1 MTEESPKADIRTLTQ
16 AFFGDETPLLR
27 APEVGGRPYE
37 RRPQQTAMAGGI
49 AEAFAAGEHLCV
61 EAPTGV
67 GKTFAYLVPAVHL
80 AHARGLPVV
89 ISTHTISLQE
99 QIIQKDLPVLQ
110 ALLDVECKA
119 ALAKGRSN
127 YLCLR
132 RFHALAGGEQ
142 TYLPS
147 AGLMPEVELLR
158 GWTEATADGS
168 LSDLDE
174 EPSPPLWG
182 AVCAEVGNCLNA
194 RCTFYQRCFLQ
205 QARRRL
211 GGVHLVVVNH
221 ALFFAD
227 LAMKVAAGSID
238 GGVLPRYAAVVLDE
252 GHMVEDTAA
261 SHLGLRL
268 TNYGLRRALTR
279 LYHPRRHRGLLSDVI
294 STDARLAAIDAHEK
308 SERFFRRIIDW
319 LEPQEANPLRYT
331 RPGHVPDL
339 LAVPLERL
347 ERELLTESRD
357 SDDDRGKE
365 LQAIAGQIHEFRLGL
380 HSFVDMTLPERV
392 YWFERSGQEQ
402 QNLALCALPIEVAP
416 VLRETLFGQDFTV
429 VVTSAT
435 LAVGGRLDYFQG
447 RIGAEEA
454 CTLLLD
460 SPFDFERQ
468 VTLYVPLEMPNPK
481 DTDAFV
487 PAACGHIR
495 SFLLKTE
502 GKAFVL
508 FTSYRM
514 MREMA
519 DELTEFFQKA
529 GIRLLVQ
536 GEGVP
541 RSQMLEL
548 FRQDVHSVIF
558 GTDSFWMGVDVPG
571 EALSNV
577 TIVKLPFP
585 VPDHPLV
592 AAREEMIVSRGGRAF
607 WHYALPEAILKFRQ
621 GFGRLIRSRDDEG
634 IVVVLDNRILRS
646 GYGKLFLESLPP
658 CRRSVF

>member
-1 MTEESPKADIRTLTQ
+1 MTDDAPMANIGTLTR
-16 AFFGDETPLLR
+16 AFFGEGTPLMR
-27 APEVGGRPYE
+27 APEAGGRPYE
-37 RRPQQTAMAGGI
+37 RRPQQAEMAEAI
-49 AEAFAAGEHLCV
+49 ADAFAAGDHLCV

-67 GKTFAYLVPAVHL
+67 GKTFAYLIPALYL
-80 AHARGLPVV
+80 AHARELPVV

-110 ALLDVECKA
+110 ALLEVECRA

-142 TYLPS
+142 AYLPS
-147 AGLMPEVELLR
+147 AELLPEVEALR
-158 GWTEATADGS
+158 GWTETTADGS
-168 LSDLDE
+168 LSDLATD
-174 EPSPPLWG
+174 PSPSLWG

-194 RCTFYQRCFLQ
+194 RCPCHQRCFLM

-211 GGVHLVVVNH
+211 AGVHLVVVNH

-227 LAMKVAAGSID
+227 LAMKIAAGSSD
-238 GGVLPRYAAVVLDE
+238 GGVLPPYAAVVLDE

-279 LYHPRRHRGLLSDVI
+279 LYHPQRHRGLLTDVI
-294 STDARLAAIDAHEK
+294 STDARLAAIDAYGK
-308 SERFFRRIIDW
+308 SERFFRRILDW

-347 ERELLTESRD
+347 ERELLIESRD

-380 HSFVDMTLPERV
+380 HSFIEMTLPERV

-402 QNLALCALPIEVAP
+402 QNLAICALPIEVAP
-416 VLRETLFGQDFTV
+416 VLRENLFNQDFTV

-435 LAVGGRLDYFQG
+435 LAVGGRMDYFMG

-454 CTLLLD
+454 RTLVLD
-460 SPFDFERQ
+460 SPFDFEQQ
-468 VTLYVPLEMPNPK
+468 VTLHVPFDMPNPN

-495 SFLLKTE
+495 AFLLKTE
-502 GKAFVL
+502 GRAFVL

-519 DELTEFFQKA
+519 DELTEFFEKA
-529 GIRLLVQ
+529 GIRLIVQ
-536 GEGVP
+536 GEGLP

-548 FRQDVHSVIF
+548 FREDVHSVIF

-592 AAREEMIVSRGGRAF
+592 AAREEMIVNRGGRAF

-621 GFGRLIRSRDDEG
+621 GFGRLIRSRDDSG

-658 CRRSVF
+658 CRRCVF